1 MGGCV
6 VGGVGGVGCTGGI
19 SPGRTGGVTGGIT
32 GGTASIVERRY
43 QFSPAPR
50 ASAAWRLYSKAP
62 ASTCP
67 PASAKALL
75 VVCAVVVAPLR
86 ALITSMPLPVVIA
99 PSPPRVA
106 IWTLV
111 VPLAAAEAP
120 SSTSLSLPDD
130 PVPSRRMPAF

>member
-1 MGGCV
+1 MGGCAV
-6 VGGVGGVGCTGGI
+6 VGGTGCTGGI
-19 SPGRTGGVTGGIT
+19 SPGRTGGVTGG
-32 GGTASIVERRY
+32 TASVVERRY

-99 PSPPRVA
+99 PSPPRV
-106 IWTLV
+106 
-111 VPLAAAEAP
+111 
-120 SSTSLSLPDD
+120 
-130 PVPSRRMPAF
+130 